1 MGLLERIR
9 DRRRKAYW
17 VYRKAG
23 DFKNVSRVD
32 KDGFTINGV
41 E

>member
-23 DFKNVSRVD
+23 DFDENVSRA
-32 KDGFTINGV
+32 
-41 E
+41 